1 MSQVNLLP
9 PEIRERQ
16 RIRRQTF
23 MVAFA
28 GAAVMAL
35 LVLLYFIQVIRLS
48 DVNEDLQ
55 TQRAENAQLEQ
66 EIADLQRFQE
76 LRAMLEDRQ
85 NLIDGILANEVSWS
99 GVLRDISL
107 VIPQSMWLND
117 LSGNVT
123 VSTATVVEGGELP
136 ETGLIGNMQFNGTAL
151 DTSTVALWLTRLE
164 EVRGWVN
171 AWLSNASRTILE
183 GVEVVDFTS
192 SVDLTPEATVPVGG
206 GQT

>member
-35 LVLLYFIQVIRLS
+35 LVLLYFIQVLRLS
-48 DVNEDLQ
+48 DVNDDLQ
-55 TQRAENAQLEQ
+55 VQRAENAQLEA
-66 EIADLQRFQE
+66 EIAELQRFQE
-76 LRAMLEDRQ
+76 LRATLEDRQ
-85 NLIDGILANEVSWS
+85 GLIDDILANELSWS

-117 LSGNVT
+117 LTGA
-123 VSTATVVEGGELP
+123 VSVPTATAVEGGALP
-136 ETGLIGNMQFNGTAL
+136 ETGLIGQIQFNGTAL

-171 AWLSNASRTILE
+171 AWLSNASKSVLE
-183 GVEVVDFTS
+183 GTEVVDFTGT
-192 SVDLTPEATVPVGG
+192 VDFTQEATVRVGG